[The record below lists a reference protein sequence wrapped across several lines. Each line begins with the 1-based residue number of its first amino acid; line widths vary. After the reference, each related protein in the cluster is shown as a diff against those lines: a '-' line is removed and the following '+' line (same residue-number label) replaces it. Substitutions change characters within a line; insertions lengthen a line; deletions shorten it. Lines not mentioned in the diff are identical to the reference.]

1 MGAGSHPTR
10 PTRPHPL
17 VGLMAVVLLAS
28 LSCGSAAADETALA
42 GRVETLLAVRCL
54 ECHAGP
60 DAGPDP
66 QGGLALDTAAAFARG
81 GQTGPAVVPGDA
93 DASLL
98 VRAVR
103 RQDPAVAPMPPD
115 EPLTGDEIAL
125 IEAWVAAG
133 APWPGA
139 APAEDDDGSPV
150 GSAWEDPRNPVTRRW
165 RGERIDLW
173 SFQPLERSAVPS
185 LRGDEGHGTHPDGVP
200 AVIDAFLNDRLAA
213 AGIGPLPRADRRT
226 LVRRM
231 TFDVTGLP
239 PTPDEVEAFVAD
251 EAPDAVERLVDRL
264 LASSAYGEHLA
275 ITWLD
280 AVRYADTNGFERD
293 ELRPQIWRYRDWC
306 IDAFN
311 ADMPYDRF
319 LTEQLAGDELA
330 ADPPADETGAGA
342 LVATGYLRLGPF
354 DSTAPIFQEAERH
367 RAELLAEIVSTTGS
381 AVLGLAMS
389 CCNCHDHKSDPLLQ
403 SDFFRIQA
411 CFQGTDAREMAIDPA
426 PVAAEIAAHNEPIQ
440 VEIAAAESAGAM
452 ATTRL
457 DSLLAAAAAEGE
469 AEVPSVVGLRDALT
483 NEIVALEE
491 RVAELKSTLRSA
503 TLAEVVSEVS
513 EIPATHVLAQGSHR
527 EPRQEVVPGVLAA
540 FDPAAL
546 AVAPPP
552 GGRTSGRRL
561 ALAQWLASAGNPLTA
576 RVIVNRVWQRLF
588 GRGIVATP
596 NDFGFRGAPPTH
608 PELLDWLACEFRD
621 GGSSLKSLHRA
632 ILLTD
637 AYQRSSIAA
646 GPSPAHQADPD
657 NQLLWRQ
664 QPRRLG
670 AEAIR
675 DALLAV
681 AGLLR
686 GERGGP
692 PRWPPVAE
700 EILHANP
707 AIIEF
712 VKEGADGRPQGWY
725 AQPVEETFVRS
736 LYLVRKRSLPLPFL
750 QPFDL
755 PDGVNPCG
763 RRDVTT
769 VAPQSLNL
777 LNDDLV
783 VHAAAGL
790 ADRVA
795 AAAGPDVDA
804 WPAAVVRLAL
814 GRPIEPEERTA
825 AAELLARHI
834 VIHSSP
840 PDGAAADIGGDGAAA
855 RRALIDLC
863 RAVLNVSEFLHVD

>member
-1 MGAGSHPTR
+1 MGAWISATR
-10 PTRPHPL
+10 PPRPPL
-17 VGLMAVVLLAS
+17 VLCMIALTLLTAS
-28 LSCGSAAADETALA
+28 ASRPAAAEDGAIG
-42 GRVETLLAVRCL
+42 GRVEALLAVRCL
-54 ECHAGP
+54 ECHAGQ
-60 DAGPDP
+60 DP
-66 QGGLALDTAAAFARG
+66 QASLRLDTAAAFARG
-81 GQTGPAVVPGDA
+81 GQTGPAIVPGDA

-103 RQDPAVAPMPPD
+103 RQDPAVSPMPPD
-115 EPLTGDEIAL
+115 EPLSGDEIAL
-125 IEAWVAAG
+125 IEAWVASG
-133 APWPGA
+133 APWPVEA
-139 APAEDDDGSPV
+139 LAKDGDGGLV
-150 GSAWEDPRNPVTRRW
+150 GSAWADQRNPVTRRW

-173 SFQPLERSAVPS
+173 SFQPLKRSAVPAT
-185 LRGDEGHGTHPDGVP
+185 RGDEGHKTPPDGVP
-200 AVIDAFLNDRLAA
+200 AVIDSFLAA
-213 AGIGPLPRADRRT
+213 RHADRGLRLLPPTDRRT

-239 PTPDEVEAFVAD
+239 PSPEEVEAFVAD
-251 EAPDAVERLVDRL
+251 QAPDAVERLVDRL
-264 LASSAYGEHLA
+264 LASPAYGEHLA
-275 ITWLD
+275 VTWLD

-306 IDAFN
+306 ISAFN

-319 LTEQLAGDELA
+319 LAEQIAGDELV
-330 ADPPADETGAGA
+330 ADSPADETEAGA

-389 CCNCHDHKSDPLLQ
+389 CCNCHDHKTDPLLQ

-411 CFQGTDAREMAIDPA
+411 CFQGTEAREMPIDLPAVVAEIAAYNEPIEGEIAVARAAREMA
-426 PVAAEIAAHNEPIQ
+426 
-440 VEIAAAESAGAM
+440 GK
-452 ATTRL
+452 RF

-469 AEVPSVVGLRDALT
+469 AEVPSVVRLTDALIE
-483 NEIVALEE
+483 EIVALEV
-491 RVAELKSTLRSA
+491 RVAELKPTLRSL

-527 EPRQEVVPGVLAA
+527 NPREEVAPGVFAA

-546 AVAPPP
+546 AHSPPP

-561 ALAQWLASAGNPLTA
+561 ALSRWLASDGNPLPA

-588 GRGIVATP
+588 GRGLVATP
-596 NDFGFRGAPPTH
+596 NDFGYRGAPPTH
-608 PELLDWLACEFRD
+608 PELLDWLASAFRE
-621 GGSSLKSLHRA
+621 GGWSIKSLHRA
-632 ILLTD
+632 ILLSA
-637 AYQRSSIAA
+637 AYRRSSVFT
-646 GPSPAHQADPD
+646 PD
-657 NQLLWRQ
+657 DDDACLLDRDNDLLWRQ
-664 QPRRLG
+664 NPRRLG

-675 DALLAV
+675 DSLLTV
-681 AGLLR
+681 GGLLR
-686 GERGGP
+686 AERGGP

-707 AIIEF
+707 AILEF
-712 VKEGADGRPQGWY
+712 LKEGADGRPQGWY

-736 LYLVRKRSLPLPFL
+736 VYLVRKRSLPLPFL

-783 VHAAAGL
+783 LRAAEGL
-790 ADRVA
+790 ACRVEA
-795 AAAGPDVDA
+795 AVGDDVDA
-804 WPAAVVRLAL
+804 WPAEVVRLAL
-814 GRPIEPEERTA
+814 GRAIEPEEETS
-825 AAELLARHI
+825 AAELLSRHTA
-834 VIHSSP
+834 IHQATP
-840 PDGAAADIGGDGAAA
+840 GEAPAGDGRAAA
-855 RRALIDLC
+855 RRALVDLC
-863 RAVLNVSEFLHVD
+863 RAILNVTEFLHID

>member
-1 MGAGSHPTR
+1 MGAWGHTTR
-10 PTRPHPL
+10 PKLPRSLMLGMIALTLLGASASRP
-17 VGLMAVVLLAS
+17 
-28 LSCGSAAADETALA
+28 AAAEDGALG
-42 GRVETLLAVRCL
+42 GRVEALLAVRCL
-54 ECHAGP
+54 ECHAGQ
-60 DAGPDP
+60 DP
-66 QGGLALDTAAAFARG
+66 QGSLALDNAAAFARG

-103 RQDPAVAPMPPD
+103 RQDPAVSPMPPD
-115 EPLTGDEIAL
+115 EPLSGDEIAL
-125 IEAWVAAG
+125 IEAWVASG
-133 APWPGA
+133 APWPVE
-139 APAEDDDGSPV
+139 APAEVGDGGLV
-150 GSAWEDPRNPVTRRW
+150 GSAWDDPRNPVTRRW

-173 SFQPLERSAVPS
+173 SFQPLERCAVPAT
-185 LRGDEGHGTHPDGVP
+185 RGDEGHETHPDGVP
-200 AVIDAFLNDRLAA
+200 AIIDAFLEARHADRGLR
-213 AGIGPLPRADRRT
+213 PLPPADRRT

-239 PTPDEVEAFVAD
+239 PSPEEVEAFVAD
-251 EAPDAVERLVDRL
+251 QAPDAVERLVDRL
-264 LASSAYGEHLA
+264 LARPAYGEHLA
-275 ITWLD
+275 VTWLD

-319 LTEQLAGDELA
+319 LTEQLAGDELVGEA
-330 ADPPADETGAGA
+330 PADDVESGA

-411 CFQGTDAREMAIDPA
+411 CFQGTDAREMPIDLPA
-426 PVAAEIAAHNEPIQ
+426 VAAEIAAHNEPIQ
-440 VEIAAAESAGAM
+440 GEIAAAESAGAM

-469 AEVPSVVGLRDALT
+469 AEVPSVVRLKDALVK
-483 NEIVALEE
+483 EILDLEE
-491 RVAELKSTLRSA
+491 RVAELKPTLRSL

-527 EPRQEVVPGVLAA
+527 NPREEVVPGVFAA
-540 FDPAAL
+540 FDPAPL
-546 AVAPPP
+546 APSPPP

-561 ALAQWLASAGNPLTA
+561 ALARWLASDANPLTA

-588 GRGIVATP
+588 GRGLVATP
-596 NDFGFRGAPPTH
+596 NDFGFRGTPPTH
-608 PELLDWLACEFRD
+608 PELLDWLACEFRER
-621 GGSSLKSLHRA
+621 GWSLKSLHRS
-632 ILLTD
+632 ILLSA
-637 AYQRSSIAA
+637 AYRRSSVAT
-646 GPSPAHQADPD
+646 PADDDARPLDRD
-657 NQLLWRQ
+657 NDLLWRQ
-664 QPRRLG
+664 NPRRLE

-675 DALLAV
+675 DSLLSV

-686 GERGGP
+686 EDRGGP

-707 AIIEF
+707 AILEF
-712 VKEGADGRPQGWY
+712 LNEGADGRPQGWH

-736 LYLVRKRSLPLPFL
+736 VYLVRKRSLPLPFL

-755 PDGVNPCG
+755 PDGVSPCG
-763 RRDVTT
+763 RRDVTI

-783 VHAAAGL
+783 IRAARAL
-790 ADRVA
+790 AERVRA
-795 AAAGPDVDA
+795 EVGDDSGA
-804 WPAAVVRLAL
+804 WPAAAVRIVLQR
-814 GRPIEPEERTA
+814 GIEPEEEA
-825 AAELLARHI
+825 
-834 VIHSSP
+834 
-840 PDGAAADIGGDGAAA
+840 AAADLLRRHATIHDGAQV
-855 RRALIDLC
+855 RALVDLC
-863 RAVLNVSEFLHVD
+863 RALLNVNEFLHID

>member
-1 MGAGSHPTR
+1 MIALTLLGASASR
-10 PTRPHPL
+10 P
-17 VGLMAVVLLAS
+17 
-28 LSCGSAAADETALA
+28 AAAEDGAIG
-42 GRVETLLAVRCL
+42 GRFEALLAVRCL
-54 ECHAGP
+54 ECHAGQ
-60 DAGPDP
+60 DP
-66 QGGLALDTAAAFARG
+66 QGSLALDNAAAFARG

-103 RQDPAVAPMPPD
+103 RQDPAVSPMPPD
-115 EPLTGDEIAL
+115 EPLSGDEIAL
-125 IEAWVAAG
+125 IEAWVASG
-133 APWPGA
+133 APWPVE
-139 APAEDDDGSPV
+139 APAEVGDGGLV
-150 GSAWEDPRNPVTRRW
+150 GSAWDDPRNPVTRRW

-173 SFQPLERSAVPS
+173 SFQPLEPCAVPAT
-185 LRGDEGHGTHPDGVP
+185 RGDEGHETHPDGVP
-200 AVIDAFLNDRLAA
+200 AIIDAFLEARHADRGLR
-213 AGIGPLPRADRRT
+213 PLPPADRRT

-239 PTPDEVEAFVAD
+239 PSPEEVEAFVAD
-251 EAPDAVERLVDRL
+251 QAPDAVERLVDRL
-264 LASSAYGEHLA
+264 LASPAYGEHLA
-275 ITWLD
+275 VTWLD

-319 LTEQLAGDELA
+319 LTEQLAGDELVGEA
-330 ADPPADETGAGA
+330 PADDVESGA

-411 CFQGTDAREMAIDPA
+411 CFQGTDAREMPIDLPA
-426 PVAAEIAAHNEPIQ
+426 VAAEIAAHNEPIQ
-440 VEIAAAESAGAM
+440 GEIAAAESAGAM

-469 AEVPSVVGLRDALT
+469 AEVPSVVRLKDALVK
-483 NEIVALEE
+483 EILDLEE
-491 RVAELKSTLRSA
+491 RVAELKPTLRSL

-527 EPRQEVVPGVLAA
+527 NPREEVVPGVFAA
-540 FDPAAL
+540 FDPAPL
-546 AVAPPP
+546 APSPPP

-561 ALAQWLASAGNPLTA
+561 ALARWLASDANPLTA

-588 GRGIVATP
+588 GRGLVATP
-596 NDFGFRGAPPTH
+596 NDFGFRGTPPTH
-608 PELLDWLACEFRD
+608 PELLDWLACEFRER
-621 GGSSLKSLHRA
+621 GWSLKSLHRS
-632 ILLTD
+632 ILLS
-637 AYQRSSIAA
+637 AVYRRSSV
-646 GPSPAHQADPD
+646 PTPADDDASRLDRD
-657 NQLLWRQ
+657 NDLLWRQ
-664 QPRRLG
+664 NPRRLE

-675 DALLAV
+675 DSLLSV

-686 GERGGP
+686 EDRGGP

-707 AIIEF
+707 AILEF
-712 VKEGADGRPQGWY
+712 LKEGADGRPQGWH

-736 LYLVRKRSLPLPFL
+736 VYLVRKRSLPLPFL

-755 PDGVNPCG
+755 PDGVSPCG

-783 VHAAAGL
+783 IRAARAL
-790 ADRVA
+790 AERVRA
-795 AAAGPDVDA
+795 EVGDDSGA
-804 WPAAVVRLAL
+804 WPAAAVRIVLQR
-814 GRPIEPEERTA
+814 GIEPEEEA
-825 AAELLARHI
+825 
-834 VIHSSP
+834 
-840 PDGAAADIGGDGAAA
+840 AAADLLSRHTALHDGAQV
-855 RRALIDLC
+855 RALVDLC
-863 RAVLNVSEFLHVD
+863 RALLNVNEFLHID

>member
-1 MGAGSHPTR
+1 MIALALLGASASR
-10 PTRPHPL
+10 P
-17 VGLMAVVLLAS
+17 
-28 LSCGSAAADETALA
+28 AAAEDGALG

-54 ECHAGP
+54 ECHAGQ
-60 DAGPDP
+60 DP
-66 QGGLALDTAAAFARG
+66 QGSLALDTAAAFARG

-103 RQDPAVAPMPPD
+103 RQDPAVSPMPPD
-115 EPLTGDEIAL
+115 EPLSGDEIAL
-125 IEAWVAAG
+125 VEAWVASG
-133 APWPGA
+133 ALWPVE
-139 APAEDDDGSPV
+139 APAEDGDGGLV

-173 SFQPLERSAVPS
+173 SFQPLERSAVPAT
-185 LRGDEGHGTHPDGVP
+185 RGVEGYEMPPDGVP
-200 AVIDAFLNDRLAA
+200 EVIDAFLEARLADR
-213 AGIGPLPRADRRT
+213 GLRPLPPADRRT

-239 PTPDEVEAFVAD
+239 PSPDEMEAFVAD

-264 LASSAYGEHLA
+264 LASPAYGEHLA
-275 ITWLD
+275 VTWLD

-319 LTEQLAGDELA
+319 LTEQIAGDELV
-330 ADPPADETGAGA
+330 ADVPADETEAGA

-411 CFQGTDAREMAIDPA
+411 CFQGTDAREMPIDLPA
-426 PVAAEIAAHNEPIQ
+426 VAAGIAAHNEPIQ
-440 VEIAAAESAGAM
+440 GEIAAAESAGAM

-469 AEVPSVVGLRDALT
+469 AEVPSVVRLRDALIE
-483 NEIVALEE
+483 EIVALEV
-491 RVAELKSTLRSA
+491 RVAELKPTLRIA

-527 EPRQEVVPGVLAA
+527 NPREEVVPGVFAA

-546 AVAPPP
+546 AHSPPP

-561 ALAQWLASAGNPLTA
+561 ALAAWLVSDANPLTA

-588 GRGIVATP
+588 GRGLVATP
-596 NDFGFRGAPPTH
+596 NDFGFRGARPTH
-608 PELLDWLACEFRD
+608 PELLDWLAYEFRER
-621 GGSSLKSLHRA
+621 GWSLKDLHRS
-632 ILLTD
+632 ILLST
-637 AYQRSSIAA
+637 AYQRSSVSTPVDDEARA
-646 GPSPAHQADPD
+646 LDRD
-657 NQLLWRQ
+657 NDLLWRQ
-664 QPRRLG
+664 NPRRLE

-675 DALLAV
+675 DSLLSV

-686 GERGGP
+686 EDRGGP

-712 VKEGADGRPQGWY
+712 QKEGADGRPQGWY
-725 AQPVEETFVRS
+725 AQPIEETFVRS
-736 LYLVRKRSLPLPFL
+736 VYLVRKRSLPLPFL
-750 QPFDL
+750 QPFDF
-755 PDGVNPCG
+755 PDGVSPCG

-783 VHAAAGL
+783 IRAATAL
-790 ADRVA
+790 AERVRA
-795 AAAGPDVDA
+795 EVGDDSGA
-804 WPAAVVRLAL
+804 WPAAAVRIVLQR
-814 GRPIEPEERTA
+814 GIEPEEEA
-825 AAELLARHI
+825 
-834 VIHSSP
+834 
-840 PDGAAADIGGDGAAA
+840 AAADLLSRHTALHDGAPV
-855 RRALIDLC
+855 RALVDLC
-863 RAVLNVSEFLHVD
+863 RALLNVNEFLHID

>member
-1 MGAGSHPTR
+1 MGAGSHRTR
-10 PTRPHPL
+10 PTRPHPV

-28 LSCGSAAADETALA
+28 LASANAGADEGALA

-54 ECHAGP
+54 ECHAGH
-60 DAGPDP
+60 DAGHDP

-139 APAEDDDGSPV
+139 APPEDDDGSPV

-200 AVIDAFLNDRLAA
+200 AVIDAFLESRHADRGLR
-213 AGIGPLPRADRRT
+213 PLPPADRRT

-231 TFDVTGLP
+231 TFDVAGLP
-239 PTPDEVEAFVAD
+239 PSPEEVEAFVAD

-264 LASSAYGEHLA
+264 LASPAYGEHLA
-275 ITWLD
+275 VTWLD

-319 LTEQLAGDELA
+319 LTEQLAGDELVGEA
-330 ADPPADETGAGA
+330 PADDVESGA

-354 DSTAPIFQEAERH
+354 DSTAPIFQEAQRH

-411 CFQGTDAREMAIDPA
+411 CFQGTDAREMPIDLPA
-426 PVAAEIAAHNEPIQ
+426 VAAEIAAHNEPIQ
-440 VEIAAAESAGAM
+440 AEIAAVTARNEIATKRLESLSPPPDGGTEGAEAAGERGEVQAEID
-452 ATTRL
+452 RL
-457 DSLLAAAAAEGE
+457 EARLTELAAA
-469 AEVPSVVGLRDALT
+469 
-483 NEIVALEE
+483 
-491 RVAELKSTLRSA
+491 LRSA
-503 TLAEVVSEVS
+503 TIAEVVSEVT
-513 EIPATHVLAQGSHR
+513 EIPATHLLSQGSHR

-561 ALAQWLASAGNPLTA
+561 ALAQWLVSDANPLTA

-596 NDFGFRGAPPTH
+596 NDFGFRGTPPTH
-608 PELLDWLACEFRD
+608 PELLDWLACEFRER
-621 GGSSLKSLHRA
+621 GWSLKDLHRA
-632 ILLTD
+632 ILLSA
-637 AYQRSSIAA
+637 AYRRSSVPTPVDDDAR
-646 GPSPAHQADPD
+646 PLDRD
-657 NQLLWRQ
+657 NDLLWRQ
-664 QPRRLG
+664 NPRRLE

-675 DALLAV
+675 DSLLSV

-686 GERGGP
+686 DDRGGP

-707 AIIEF
+707 AILEF
-712 VKEGADGRPQGWY
+712 LKEGADGRPQGWY
-725 AQPVEETFVRS
+725 TQPVEETFVRS

-755 PDGVNPCG
+755 PDGVSPCG

-777 LNDDLV
+777 LNDDLAI
-783 VHAAAGL
+783 HAAAGL

-795 AAAGPDVDA
+795 AAAGADVDA

-814 GRPIEPEERTA
+814 GRPIEPEERAA
-825 AAELLARHI
+825 AAELLGRHI
-834 VIHSSP
+834 VIHSLP

-855 RRALIDLC
+855 RRALVDLC
-863 RAVLNVSEFLHVD
+863 RAVLNASEFLHVD

>member
-1 MGAGSHPTR
+1 MEARSR
-10 PTRPHPL
+10 PTRSKRL
-17 VGLMAVVLLAS
+17 LRLVVGLFTLALLEGSAS
-28 LSCGSAAADETALA
+28 RSAAAEDGALG
-42 GRVETLLAVRCL
+42 GRVETLLAIRCL
-54 ECHAGP
+54 ECHAGE
-60 DAGPDP
+60 DP
-66 QGGLALDTAAAFARG
+66 QGGLGLENVAALTRG
-81 GQTGPAVVPGDA
+81 GLAGPAIVPGDA

-103 RQDPAVAPMPPD
+103 RQDPAVAAMPPD
-115 EPLTGDEIAL
+115 EPLSADEIAL
-125 IEAWVAAG
+125 VEAWVAAG
-133 APWPGA
+133 APWPAEA
-139 APAEDDDGSPV
+139 AAGDDDGRPV

-173 SFQPLERSAVPS
+173 SFQPLVRPRVPPPI
-185 LRGDEGHGTHPDGVP
+185 EAQVP
-200 AVIDAFLNDRLAA
+200 APPATVIDAFLAEKLEA
-213 AGIGPLPRADRRT
+213 AGLEVAPQADRRT

-231 TFDVTGLP
+231 TFDLTGLP
-239 PTPDEVEAFVAD
+239 PTADEVEAFVAD

-264 LASSAYGEHLA
+264 LDSPAYGEHLA
-275 ITWLD
+275 VTWLD

-306 IDAFN
+306 IAAFN

-319 LTEQLAGDELA
+319 LAEQLAGDELVA
-330 ADPPADETGAGA
+330 EPPADETAAGA

-381 AVLGLAMS
+381 AVLGLSMT

-411 CFQGTDAREMAIDPA
+411 CFQGTDARETAIDLP
-426 PVAAEIAAHNEPIQ
+426 PVVAGIAAHNEPIEA
-440 VEIAAAESAGAM
+440 EIAAAEASGAL
-452 ATTRL
+452 ATARL
-457 DSLLAAAAAEGE
+457 DSLHDAAAAEGE
-469 AEVPSVVGLRDALT
+469 AEVPSVVKLKDSLIE
-483 NEIVALEE
+483 EILDLEE
-491 RVAELKSTLRSA
+491 RVAKLKPTLRS
-503 TLAEVVSEVS
+503 TTIAEVVSEVP

-527 EPRQEVVPGVLAA
+527 NPREEVVPGVFAA

-546 AVAPPP
+546 VVEPPP
-552 GGRTSGRRL
+552 GGRTTGRRL
-561 ALAQWLASAGNPLTA
+561 ALSRWLASDGNPLTA

-608 PELLDWLACEFRD
+608 PELLDWLACEFRE
-621 GGSSLKSLHRA
+621 GGWSLKSLHRA
-632 ILLTD
+632 ILLTE
-637 AYQRSSIAA
+637 AYQRTSVVAESLQA
-646 GPSPAHQADPD
+646 ADPD
-657 NQLLWRQ
+657 NQWLGRQ

-675 DALLAV
+675 DSLLAV
-681 AGLLR
+681 GGLLR
-686 GERGGP
+686 AERGGP

-707 AIIEF
+707 AILEF
-712 VKEGADGRPQGWY
+712 LKEGADGRPQGWY

-736 LYLVRKRSLPLPFL
+736 VYLVRKRSLPLPFL

-783 VHAAAGL
+783 LRAAEGL
-790 ADRVA
+790 AGRVERV
-795 AAAGPDVDA
+795 GVDVEA
-804 WPAAVVRLAL
+804 WPAEVVRLAL
-814 GRPIEPEERTA
+814 ARAIEPEEQAA
-825 AAELLARHI
+825 AAELLRRHTA
-834 VIHSSP
+834 IHRSSP
-840 PDGAAADIGGDGAAA
+840 DESPQGDGAAA
-855 RRALIDLC
+855 RRALVDLC
-863 RAVLNVSEFLHVD
+863 RAILNVTEFLHVD

>member
-1 MGAGSHPTR
+1 MGAWGHTTR
-10 PTRPHPL
+10 PKRSRTLVLGMIALAILGASASRP
-17 VGLMAVVLLAS
+17 
-28 LSCGSAAADETALA
+28 AAAEDGALG
-42 GRVETLLAVRCL
+42 GRFEALLAVRCL
-54 ECHAGP
+54 ECHAGQ
-60 DAGPDP
+60 DP
-66 QGGLALDTAAAFARG
+66 QGSLALDTAAAFARG

-103 RQDPAVAPMPPD
+103 RQDPAVSPMPPD
-115 EPLTGDEIAL
+115 EPLSGDEIAL
-125 IEAWVAAG
+125 VEAWVASG
-133 APWPGA
+133 ALWPVE
-139 APAEDDDGSPV
+139 APAEDGDGGLV

-173 SFQPLERSAVPS
+173 SFQPLERSAVPAT
-185 LRGDEGHGTHPDGVP
+185 RGVEGYEMPPDGVP
-200 AVIDAFLNDRLAA
+200 EVIDAFLEARLADR
-213 AGIGPLPRADRRT
+213 GLRPLPPADRRT

-239 PTPDEVEAFVAD
+239 PSPDEVEAFVAD

-264 LASSAYGEHLA
+264 LASPAYGEHLA
-275 ITWLD
+275 VTWLD

-319 LTEQLAGDELA
+319 LTEQIAGDELV
-330 ADPPADETGAGA
+330 ADVPADETEAGA

-411 CFQGTDAREMAIDPA
+411 CFQGTDAREMPIDLPA
-426 PVAAEIAAHNEPIQ
+426 VAAGIAAHNEPIQ
-440 VEIAAAESAGAM
+440 GEIAAAESAGAM

-469 AEVPSVVGLRDALT
+469 AEVPSVVRLRDALIK
-483 NEIVALEE
+483 EIVALEV
-491 RVAELKSTLRSA
+491 RVAELKPTLRIA

-527 EPRQEVVPGVLAA
+527 NPREEVVPGVFAA

-546 AVAPPP
+546 AHSPPP

-561 ALAQWLASAGNPLTA
+561 ALAAWLVSDANPLTA

-588 GRGIVATP
+588 GRGLVATP
-596 NDFGFRGAPPTH
+596 NDFGFRGARPTH
-608 PELLDWLACEFRD
+608 PELLDWLAYEFRER
-621 GGSSLKSLHRA
+621 GWSLKDLHRS
-632 ILLTD
+632 ILLST
-637 AYQRSSIAA
+637 AYQRSSVSTPVDDEARA
-646 GPSPAHQADPD
+646 LDRD
-657 NQLLWRQ
+657 NDLLWRQ
-664 QPRRLG
+664 NPRRLE

-675 DALLAV
+675 DSILSV

-686 GERGGP
+686 EDRGGP

-712 VKEGADGRPQGWY
+712 QKEGADGRPQGWY
-725 AQPVEETFVRS
+725 AQPIEETFVRS
-736 LYLVRKRSLPLPFL
+736 VYLVRKRSLPLPFL

-755 PDGVNPCG
+755 PDGVSPCG

-783 VHAAAGL
+783 IRAATAL
-790 ADRVA
+790 AERVRA
-795 AAAGPDVDA
+795 EVGDDSGA
-804 WPAAVVRLAL
+804 WPAAAVRIVLQR
-814 GRPIEPEERTA
+814 GIEPEEEA
-825 AAELLARHI
+825 
-834 VIHSSP
+834 
-840 PDGAAADIGGDGAAA
+840 AAADLLSRHAALHDGAPV
-855 RRALIDLC
+855 RALVDLC
-863 RAVLNVSEFLHVD
+863 RALLNVNEFLHID

>member
-1 MGAGSHPTR
+1 MGAGSHRTR
-10 PTRPHPL
+10 PTRPHPV

-28 LSCGSAAADETALA
+28 LASANAGADEGALA

-54 ECHAGP
+54 ECHAGH
-60 DAGPDP
+60 DAGHDP

-139 APAEDDDGSPV
+139 APPEDDDGSPV

-200 AVIDAFLNDRLAA
+200 AVIDAFLESRHADRGLR
-213 AGIGPLPRADRRT
+213 PLPPADRRT

-231 TFDVTGLP
+231 TFDVAGLP
-239 PTPDEVEAFVAD
+239 PSPEEVEAFVAD

-264 LASSAYGEHLA
+264 LASPAYGEHLA
-275 ITWLD
+275 VTWLD

-319 LTEQLAGDELA
+319 LTEQLAGDELVGEA
-330 ADPPADETGAGA
+330 PADDVESGA

-354 DSTAPIFQEAERH
+354 DSTAPIFQEAQRH

-411 CFQGTDAREMAIDPA
+411 CFQGTDAREMPIDLPA
-426 PVAAEIAAHNEPIQ
+426 VAAEIAAHNEPIQ
-440 VEIAAAESAGAM
+440 AEIAAVTARNEIATKRLESLSPPPDGGTEGAEAAGERGEVQAEID
-452 ATTRL
+452 RL
-457 DSLLAAAAAEGE
+457 EARLTELAAA
-469 AEVPSVVGLRDALT
+469 
-483 NEIVALEE
+483 
-491 RVAELKSTLRSA
+491 LRSA
-503 TLAEVVSEVS
+503 TIAEVVSEVT
-513 EIPATHVLAQGSHR
+513 EIPATHLLSQGSHR

-561 ALAQWLASAGNPLTA
+561 ALAQWLVSDANPLTA

-596 NDFGFRGAPPTH
+596 NDFGFRGTPPTH
-608 PELLDWLACEFRD
+608 PELLDWLACEFRER
-621 GGSSLKSLHRA
+621 GWSLKDLHRA
-632 ILLTD
+632 ILLSA
-637 AYQRSSIAA
+637 AYRRSSVPTPVDDDAR
-646 GPSPAHQADPD
+646 PLDRD
-657 NQLLWRQ
+657 NDLLWRQ
-664 QPRRLG
+664 NPRRLE

-675 DALLAV
+675 DSLLSV

-686 GERGGP
+686 DDRGGP

-707 AIIEF
+707 AILEF
-712 VKEGADGRPQGWY
+712 LKEGADGRPQGWY
-725 AQPVEETFVRS
+725 TQPVEETFVRS

-755 PDGVNPCG
+755 PDGVSPCG

-777 LNDDLV
+777 LNDDLAI
-783 VHAAAGL
+783 HAAAGL
-790 ADRVA
+790 ADRVV
-795 AAAGPDVDA
+795 AAAGADIDA

-825 AAELLARHI
+825 AAELLGRHI

-855 RRALIDLC
+855 RRALVDLC
-863 RAVLNVSEFLHVD
+863 RAVLNASEFLHVD

>member
-1 MGAGSHPTR
+1 MGAWVHTTR
-10 PTRPHPL
+10 PKLPRTLVLGMIALALLGASASRP
-17 VGLMAVVLLAS
+17 
-28 LSCGSAAADETALA
+28 AAAEDGALG
-42 GRVETLLAVRCL
+42 GRVEALLAVRCL
-54 ECHAGP
+54 ECHAGQ
-60 DAGPDP
+60 DP
-66 QGGLALDTAAAFARG
+66 QGSLALDTAAAFARG

-103 RQDPAVAPMPPD
+103 RQDPAVSPMPPD
-115 EPLTGDEIAL
+115 EPLSGDEIAL
-125 IEAWVAAG
+125 VEAWVASG
-133 APWPGA
+133 ARWPVE
-139 APAEDDDGSPV
+139 APAEDGDGGLV

-173 SFQPLERSAVPS
+173 SFQPLERSAVPAT
-185 LRGDEGHGTHPDGVP
+185 RGEEGNRMPPDGVP
-200 AVIDAFLNDRLAA
+200 EVIDAFLEARLADR
-213 AGIGPLPRADRRT
+213 GLRPLPPADRRT

-239 PTPDEVEAFVAD
+239 PSPDEVEAFVAD

-264 LASSAYGEHLA
+264 LASPAYGEHLA
-275 ITWLD
+275 VTWLD

-319 LTEQLAGDELA
+319 LTEQIAGDELV
-330 ADPPADETGAGA
+330 ADVPADETEAGA

-411 CFQGTDAREMAIDPA
+411 CFQGTDAREMPIDLPA
-426 PVAAEIAAHNEPIQ
+426 VAAGIAAHNEPIQ
-440 VEIAAAESAGAM
+440 GEIAAAESAGAM

-469 AEVPSVVGLRDALT
+469 AEVPSVVRLRDALIE
-483 NEIVALEE
+483 EIVALEV
-491 RVAELKSTLRSA
+491 RVAELKPTLRSL

-527 EPRQEVVPGVLAA
+527 NPREEVVPGVFAA

-546 AVAPPP
+546 EHSPPP

-561 ALAQWLASAGNPLTA
+561 ALAAWLVSDANPLTA

-588 GRGIVATP
+588 GRGLVATP
-596 NDFGFRGAPPTH
+596 NDFGFRGARPTH
-608 PELLDWLACEFRD
+608 PELLDWLACEFRER
-621 GGSSLKSLHRA
+621 GWSLKDLHRS
-632 ILLTD
+632 ILLST
-637 AYQRSSIAA
+637 AYRRSSV
-646 GPSPAHQADPD
+646 PTPADDDARPLDRD
-657 NQLLWRQ
+657 NDLLWRQ
-664 QPRRLG
+664 NPRRLE

-675 DALLAV
+675 DSILSV

-686 GERGGP
+686 EDRGGP
-692 PRWPPVAE
+692 PRWPPVSE

-712 VKEGADGRPQGWY
+712 QKEGADGRPQGWY

-736 LYLVRKRSLPLPFL
+736 VYLVRKRSLPLPFL

-755 PDGVNPCG
+755 PDGVSPCG

-783 VHAAAGL
+783 IRAATAL
-790 ADRVA
+790 AERVRA
-795 AAAGPDVDA
+795 EVGDDSGA
-804 WPAAVVRLAL
+804 WPAAAVRIVLQR
-814 GRPIEPEERTA
+814 GIEPEEEA
-825 AAELLARHI
+825 
-834 VIHSSP
+834 
-840 PDGAAADIGGDGAAA
+840 AAADLLSRHTALHDGAPV
-855 RRALIDLC
+855 RALVDLC
-863 RAVLNVSEFLHVD
+863 RALLNVNEFLHID

>member
-1 MGAGSHPTR
+1 MGAGNHRTR
-10 PTRPHPL
+10 PTRPHPV

-28 LSCGSAAADETALA
+28 LASGSAGADEGALA
-42 GRVETLLAVRCL
+42 GRVETLLVVRCL
-54 ECHAGP
+54 ECHAGH
-60 DAGPDP
+60 DP
-66 QGGLALDTAAAFARG
+66 QGGLALDTAADFARG

-139 APAEDDDGSPV
+139 APPEDDDGSPV

-173 SFQPLERSAVPS
+173 SFQPLVRPAVPTPV
-185 LRGDEGHGTHPDGVP
+185 GDEGP
-200 AVIDAFLNDRLAA
+200 AAAAIIDAFLNDRLAA
-213 AGIGPLPRADRRT
+213 AGIGPHPRADRRT

-239 PTPDEVEAFVAD
+239 PTSDEVEAFVAD
-251 EAPDAVERLVDRL
+251 EAHDAVERLVDRL

-275 ITWLD
+275 VTWLD

-319 LTEQLAGDELA
+319 LAEQLAGDELA

-381 AVLGLAMS
+381 AVLGLSMS

-440 VEIAAAESAGAM
+440 AEIAAV
-452 ATTRL
+452 TTRNEMAAKRL
-457 DSLLAAAAAEGE
+457 EALSPPPDGGTEGAEAGGERGAVRAEIDRLEARRIELAAA
-469 AEVPSVVGLRDALT
+469 
-483 NEIVALEE
+483 
-491 RVAELKSTLRSA
+491 LRSA
-503 TLAEVVSEVS
+503 TIAEVVGEVT
-513 EIPATHVLAQGSHR
+513 EIPATHLLSQGSHR

-608 PELLDWLACEFRD
+608 PKLLDWLACEFRD

-637 AYQRSSIAA
+637 AYQRSSITA

-657 NQLLWRQ
+657 NRLLWRQ

-670 AEAIR
+670 AESIR

-736 LYLVRKRSLPLPFL
+736 VYLVRKRSLPLPFL

-755 PDGVNPCG
+755 PDGVSPCG

-790 ADRVA
+790 ADRVV
-795 AAAGPDVDA
+795 AAAGADIDA

-825 AAELLARHI
+825 AAELLGRHI

-855 RRALIDLC
+855 RRALVDLC

>member
-1 MGAGSHPTR
+1 MGAWGHTTR
-10 PTRPHPL
+10 PKRPRTL
-17 VGLMAVVLLAS
+17 VLGMIALMLLGAS
-28 LSCGSAAADETALA
+28 ASRPAAAEDGALVD
-42 GRVETLLAVRCL
+42 RVETLLAVRCL
-54 ECHAGP
+54 ECHAGQ
-60 DAGPDP
+60 DP
-66 QGGLALDTAAAFARG
+66 QGSLALDTAVAFARG

-103 RQDPAVAPMPPD
+103 RQDPAVSPMPPD
-115 EPLTGDEIAL
+115 EPLSADEIAL
-125 IEAWVAAG
+125 IEAWVASG
-133 APWPGA
+133 APWSVE
-139 APAEDDDGSPV
+139 APAEDSDGGLV

-173 SFQPLERSAVPS
+173 SFQPLERSAVPAT
-185 LRGDEGHGTHPDGVP
+185 RGDEGHRMPPVGVP
-200 AVIDAFLNDRLAA
+200 EVIDTFLEARLADR
-213 AGIGPLPRADRRT
+213 GLRPLPPADRRT

-239 PTPDEVEAFVAD
+239 PSPAEVEAFVAD

-264 LASSAYGEHLA
+264 LASPAYGEHLA
-275 ITWLD
+275 VSWLD

-319 LTEQLAGDELA
+319 LTEQLAGDELVGEA
-330 ADPPADETGAGA
+330 PVDDVESGA

-367 RAELLAEIVSTTGS
+367 RAEVLAEIVSTTGS

-411 CFQGTDAREMAIDPA
+411 CFQGTDAREMPIDLPA
-426 PVAAEIAAHNEPIQ
+426 VAAAIAAHNEPIQ
-440 VEIAAAESAGAM
+440 GEIAAAESAGAM

-469 AEVPSVVGLRDALT
+469 AEVPSVVRLRDALIK
-483 NEIVALEE
+483 EIVALEV
-491 RVAELKSTLRSA
+491 RVAELKPTLRSL

-527 EPRQEVVPGVLAA
+527 NPREEVVPGVFAA

-546 AVAPPP
+546 EHSPPP

-561 ALAQWLASAGNPLTA
+561 ALAAWLVSDANPLTA

-588 GRGIVATP
+588 GRGLVATP
-596 NDFGFRGAPPTH
+596 NDFGFRGARPTH
-608 PELLDWLACEFRD
+608 PELLDWLACEFRER
-621 GGSSLKSLHRA
+621 GWSLKDLHRS
-632 ILLTD
+632 ILLSA
-637 AYQRSSIAA
+637 AYRRSSV
-646 GPSPAHQADPD
+646 PKPD
-657 NQLLWRQ
+657 DDEARPLDRDNDLLWRQ
-664 QPRRLG
+664 NPRRLE

-675 DALLAV
+675 DSLLSV

-686 GERGGP
+686 EDRGGP

-707 AIIEF
+707 AILEF
-712 VKEGADGRPQGWY
+712 LKEGADGRPQGWY

-736 LYLVRKRSLPLPFL
+736 VYLVRKRSLPLPFL

-755 PDGVNPCG
+755 PDGVSPCG

-783 VHAAAGL
+783 IRAATAL
-790 ADRVA
+790 AERVKA
-795 AAAGPDVDA
+795 EVGDDSGA
-804 WPAAVVRLAL
+804 WPAAAVRIVLQR
-814 GRPIEPEERTA
+814 GIEPEEEA
-825 AAELLARHI
+825 
-834 VIHSSP
+834 
-840 PDGAAADIGGDGAAA
+840 AAADLLRRHAALHDA
-855 RRALIDLC
+855 AQVRALVDLC
-863 RAVLNVSEFLHVD
+863 RALLNVNEFLHID

>member
-1 MGAGSHPTR
+1 MGAGNHPTR

-17 VGLMAVVLLAS
+17 VGLLAVVLLAS
-28 LSCGSAAADETALA
+28 LSSGSAGADEGALA
-42 GRVETLLAVRCL
+42 GRVETLLVVRCL
-54 ECHAGP
+54 ECHAGH
-60 DAGPDP
+60 DP
-66 QGGLALDTAAAFARG
+66 QGGLAIDDAAAFARG

-133 APWPGA
+133 SPWPGA
-139 APAEDDDGSPV
+139 APPEDDDGSPV
-150 GSAWEDPRNPVTRRW
+150 GSAWDDPRNPVMRRW

-173 SFQPLERSAVPS
+173 SFQPLVRSAVPS
-185 LRGDEGHGTHPDGVP
+185 TRGDEGHGTHPDGVP
-200 AVIDAFLNDRLAA
+200 AVIDAFLEARLADR
-213 AGIGPLPRADRRT
+213 GLRPLPPADRRT

-239 PTPDEVEAFVAD
+239 PRPDEVESFVAD

-264 LASSAYGEHLA
+264 LASPAYGEHLA
-275 ITWLD
+275 HVWLD

-293 ELRPQIWRYRDWC
+293 ELRPLIWRYRDWC

-319 LTEQLAGDELA
+319 LTEQIAGDELVGET
-330 ADPPADETGAGA
+330 PADDVESGA

-411 CFQGTDAREMAIDPA
+411 CFQGTDAREIPIDLPA
-426 PVAAEIAAHNEPIQ
+426 VAAEIAAHNEPIQ
-440 VEIAAAESAGAM
+440 AAIAAAEAAGAM
-452 ATTRL
+452 ATTQN

-469 AEVPSVVGLRDALT
+469 AEVPSVVRLSDRAV
-483 NEIVALEE
+483 NEILALEE

-513 EIPATHVLAQGSHR
+513 EIPATHVLSQGSHR
-527 EPRQEVVPGVLAA
+527 NPREEVVPGVFAA
-540 FDPAAL
+540 FDPAPLAL
-546 AVAPPP
+546 ASPP

-561 ALAQWLASAGNPLTA
+561 ALAGWLASDANPLTS

-588 GRGIVATP
+588 GRGLVATP
-596 NDFGFRGAPPTH
+596 NDFGFRGARPTH
-608 PELLDWLACEFRD
+608 PELLDWLACEFREH
-621 GGSSLKSLHRA
+621 GWSLKDLHRS
-632 ILLTD
+632 ILLST
-637 AYQRSSIAA
+637 AYRRSSV
-646 GPSPAHQADPD
+646 PTPDDDDLRPLDPD
-657 NQLLWRQ
+657 NELLWRQ
-664 QPRRLG
+664 HPRRLE

-675 DALLAV
+675 DALLSV

-686 GERGGP
+686 DDRGGP

-712 VKEGADGRPQGWY
+712 QKEGADGRPQGWY

-736 LYLVRKRSLPLPFL
+736 VYLVRKRSLPLPFL

-755 PDGVNPCG
+755 PDGVTPCG

-783 VHAAAGL
+783 IRAATALAERVRGEVGDDAG
-790 ADRVA
+790 
-795 AAAGPDVDA
+795 A
-804 WPAAVVRLAL
+804 WPAAAVRIVLQR
-814 GRPIEPEERTA
+814 GIEPEEEA
-825 AAELLARHI
+825 
-834 VIHSSP
+834 
-840 PDGAAADIGGDGAAA
+840 AAADLLRRHAALHDA
-855 RRALIDLC
+855 VPERALVDLC
-863 RAVLNVSEFLHVD
+863 RALLNVNEFLHID